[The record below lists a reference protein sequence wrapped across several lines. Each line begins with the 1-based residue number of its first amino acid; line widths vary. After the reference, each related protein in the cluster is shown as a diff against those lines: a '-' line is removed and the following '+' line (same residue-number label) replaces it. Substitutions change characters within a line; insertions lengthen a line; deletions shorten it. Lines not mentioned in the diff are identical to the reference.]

1 MRKKESKVKV
11 SDFFNLGTVALV
23 FASVYFASKGN
34 NFWAFIF
41 LGVLVFFELL
51 TFLILLIIG
60 VGAKMILKEATKAL
74 VKLSKLKKGV
84 DDTDEKDE
92 ATYY

>member
-1 MRKKESKVKV
+1 MKAKENRVKV

-23 FASVYFASKGN
+23 FASAYFASKGN
-34 NFWAFIF
+34 NLWAFIF

-60 VGAKMILKEATKAL
+60 IGAKMVLKEATKAL
-74 VKLSKLKKGV
+74 VKLSKLKKGI
-84 DDTDEKDE
+84 DDSEEKDE
-92 ATYY
+92 GTYY